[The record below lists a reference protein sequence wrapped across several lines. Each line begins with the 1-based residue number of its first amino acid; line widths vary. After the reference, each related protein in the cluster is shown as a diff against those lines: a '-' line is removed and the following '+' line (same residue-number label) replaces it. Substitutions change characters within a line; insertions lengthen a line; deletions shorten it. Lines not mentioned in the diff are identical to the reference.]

1 MLPFHT
7 IFPDFLPSFL
17 ADLIPSLSTNLL
29 TYILAWLPSS
39 FRSTLIP
46 FFSLLCLQVK
56 DPVTMK
62 RLWSLSTAH
71 SYHDFTT
78 VFTQDALD
86 GWLTMR
92 KKLAFQEI
100 VSREGLRRWHEG
112 RKEWNINGKEGS
124 IFLLLFSLFL
134 PLISPSFF
142 LLLPPLFYLHF
153 VSFTRSF
160 ILFQNFYFLSLLR
173 LVHRPKI

>member
-1 MLPFHT
+1 
-7 IFPDFLPSFL
+7 
-17 ADLIPSLSTNLL
+17 
-29 TYILAWLPSS
+29 
-39 FRSTLIP
+39 
-46 FFSLLCLQVK
+46 
-56 DPVTMK
+56 MK

-100 VSREGLRRWHEG
+100 VSREGLRRWHGG
-112 RKEWNINGKEGS
+112 RKERNFNGKEGS
-124 IFLLLFSLFL
+124 IFLPFFSLFL

-142 LLLPPLFYLHF
+142 LLIPPLFYSHF
-153 VSFTRSF
+153 VSSTQSF
-160 ILFQNFYFLSLLR
+160 ILSQNFYFLSLLR
-173 LVHRPKI
+173 LVHRPKIFRSAWLSAEREKEEICDCPRKFSVMISPLGSIQHIQILVSMPTSTLVYGVSHDEDFA